1 MCICEML
8 IPLNPDASQLA
19 SYCALGFIIVMSVL
33 FVQSLLTS
41 LIGKVFSMV
50 DKMKNNQQ

>member
-1 MCICEML
+1 ML